1 MNKRKVTAY
10 RLRLM
15 WENAKA
21 QGEVPPKFRLVETVL
36 GWVILV
42 TISGEDCV
50 VVDKLGATKYWTVEQ
65 AMTNCLF
72 VTSGGRFDLALYP
85 RAGISRD

>member
-10 RLRLM
+10 RLRFM
-15 WENAKA
+15 WENGKK
-21 QGEVPPKFRLVETVL
+21 QGGAPPKFRLVETVL
-36 GWVILV
+36 GWAILV
-42 TISGEDCV
+42 TIAGEDCV

-65 AMTNCLF
+65 AVTNVIY
-72 VTSGGRFDLALYP
+72 VTGGGRADLALYP